1 VDGEQQASMT
11 TSPVGAESVARV
23 LAKIAETASETLE
36 LQEVFGRVASFVREL
51 IPFDNMGV
59 VRIIDGER
67 VVLHATTHPYED
79 PANCLEMPLVA
90 WSPRWRPHPGPN
102 PRIEDAEAELDPT
115 FPMDAEVLSGGLGS
129 GLWEPFRPG
138 NTFVGGIWLCARAKH
153 AFTDEHQ
160 NVLRPIAA
168 LLGSAVEHW
177 KIWDADRRSRQRLD
191 RLDEALE
198 NLAASL
204 DVGET
209 LQRTYEAIQPILAHD
224 LLALTKLD
232 LSGNFQV
239 VAFAGTSDVEPP
251 NEAIALTEEELE
263 QFRTKILIARDLR
276 AAGLPDTAGSR
287 LLLATG
293 MRSHLRVPVRLWG
306 EVRGSLS
313 FCHREPSRFAPD
325 DADIARRVAD
335 RIALVLSHSRLA
347 EEARVAEEEKERAE
361 RLAATV
367 ETLTRQLENQQH
379 SRIVGV
385 SQSWKDVLLQAGR
398 VASAD
403 TTVLITGESG
413 TGKEVVSRLIHQGS
427 PRAKRSFVAINC
439 AALPEQLL
447 ESELF
452 GHERGTF
459 TGAVATK
466 IGRVEQASG
475 GTLFLDEIAEMS
487 GLLQAKLLRVLQE
500 REFQRL
506 GGARTL
512 KADIRVIAA
521 TNRDL
526 AVAIRQGQFRE
537 DLYYRLNVFEI
548 HISALRERPEDIL
561 PLAEAF
567 VAELGGRMGRP
578 AAGISRDA
586 RDFLMEQPWLGNV
599 RELRNAIERATLL
612 CDGSLITREHFP
624 APLARPKFVL
634 TTAGLKDS
642 LDASG
647 PLPAGGV
654 DLEAVE
660 RKFVAKALGQT
671 KGNKSRAARL
681 LGLTRAQFYSRL
693 EKYGLV
699 KPPAS
704 QPTPDR

>member
-1 VDGEQQASMT
+1 VNSVHQAPLT
-11 TSPVGAESVARV
+11 ASPVGAESVARV
-23 LAKIAETASETLE
+23 LAKIAETASETIE
-36 LQEVFGRVASFVREL
+36 LQEVFGRVASYVREL
-51 IPFDNMGV
+51 IPFDSMGV

-67 VVLHATTHPYED
+67 AVLHATTHPYED
-79 PANCLEMPLVA
+79 PANCLEIPLEA
-90 WSPRWRPHPGPN
+90 WSPRWRPHPGPS
-102 PRIEDAEAELDPT
+102 PRIEDATVELDPN
-115 FPMDAEVLSGGLGS
+115 FLMDAKGLIGGLRS
-129 GLWEPFRPG
+129 CLWEPFRPG
-138 NTFVGGIWLCARAKH
+138 NTFVGGVWLCSNSKH
-153 AFTDEHQ
+153 AFTDQHQ
-160 NVLRPIAA
+160 QLLRPIAA

-177 KIWDADRRSRQRLD
+177 RIWDADRRARQRLD
-191 RLDEALE
+191 RLDEVLE

-204 DVGET
+204 DVGDVI
-209 LQRTYEAIQPILAHD
+209 QRTWEAIQPVLAHD
-224 LLALTKLD
+224 LLVLAELD
-232 LSGNFQV
+232 GSGNFRV
-239 VAFAGTSDVEPP
+239 ITFAGASDVEAPK
-251 NEAIALTEEELE
+251 EAVSLTAEELE
-263 QFRTKILIARDLR
+263 QFRSNVYLVRDLR
-276 AAGLPDTAGSR
+276 AADLPDTPRSR

-293 MRSHLRVPVRLWG
+293 VRSYLRVPVRLWG
-306 EVRGSLS
+306 EVHGALG
-313 FCHREPSRFAPD
+313 FGHREPSRFTPD
-325 DADIARRVAD
+325 DVDIARRVAD
-335 RIALVLSHSRLA
+335 RIALVISHSRLA
-347 EEARVAEEEKERAE
+347 QEARVAEEEKERAE

-367 ETLTRQLENQQH
+367 ETLTMQIENQQH
-379 SRIVGV
+379 TRIVGV
-385 SQSWKDVLLQAGR
+385 SRSWKDVLLQAGR
-398 VASAD
+398 VAPTD

-413 TGKEVVSRLIHQGS
+413 TGKEVISRLIHQGS
-427 PRAKRSFVAINC
+427 SRAKRSFVAINC

-452 GHERGTF
+452 GHERGAF
-459 TGAVATK
+459 TGAIATK

-487 GLLQAKLLRVLQE
+487 GFLQAKLLRVLQE

-506 GGARTL
+506 GGTKTL
-512 KADIRVIAA
+512 KADVRVIAA

-548 HISALRERPEDIL
+548 HITPLRERPEDVL

-567 VAELGGRMGRP
+567 LEELRGRMGRP
-578 AAGISRDA
+578 GVAISKDA
-586 RDFLMEQPWLGNV
+586 RDWLLEQAWPGNV
-599 RELRNAIERATLL
+599 RELRNAMERAILL
-612 CDGSLITREHFP
+612 CDGSLITRDHLP
-624 APLARPKFVL
+624 ASPERPRMVL
-634 TTAGLKDS
+634 TTTGLKET

-699 KPPAS
+699 RPRPT
-704 QPTPDR
+704 QPTSER